1 MGVHMRTLPDADQ
14 GIPKGGGSLPSSA
27 ESSGAASQLRR
38 PCRNCKTA
46 SHIRERWRAHGNGV
60 SVHMHPSV

>member
-1 MGVHMRTLPDADQ
+1 MGVHMPALPDADR
-14 GIPKGGGSLPSSA
+14 GIPKGGSLPSSA

-46 SHIRERWRAHGNGV
+46 SHIRKRWRAHENGV
-60 SVHMHPSV
+60 SVHMHPDV